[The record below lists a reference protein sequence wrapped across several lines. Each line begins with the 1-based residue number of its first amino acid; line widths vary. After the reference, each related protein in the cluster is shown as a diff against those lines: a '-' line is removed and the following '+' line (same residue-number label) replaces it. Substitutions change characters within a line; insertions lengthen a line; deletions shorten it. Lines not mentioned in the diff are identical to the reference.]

1 MDTAPISANFLLASL
16 LTVVL
21 LEVAAAAVGL
31 RLHVPRL
38 WLLAA
43 VRSMEILALVLLAA
57 NKRGGLTGLGLN
69 RKTLLPGLGKGLAW
83 SAVFAGI
90 AALLFAI
97 VYLAGQHP
105 LALVRSPLPPHPA
118 QRVLYFF
125 VGGILAP
132 VAEELVFRGLI
143 FGYLR
148 RFFEEIVFRGPIFG
162 CLRRWALPAAV
173 LISTALFAAFHLP
186 TIPVTQIIGGIVFAL
201 AYASTGSLMT
211 PIVIHML
218 GNLAI
223 FTLSLTHF

>member
-1 MDTAPISANFLLASL
+1 MDTTPISANFLLASL

-21 LEVAAAAVGL
+21 MEAAAAAIGFH
-31 RLHVPRL
+31 LHVPRL

-43 VRSMEILALVLLAA
+43 ARSVEILALVLLAA
-57 NKRGGLTGLGLN
+57 LRTGGLTMIGLQP
-69 RKTLLPGLGKGLAW
+69 KTLLPGLGKGLAW
-83 SAVFAGI
+83 SAAFAGV
-90 AALLFAI
+90 AALLFGLL
-97 VYLAGQHP
+97 YLAGQHP
-105 LALVRSPLPPHPA
+105 LTLVRAPLPPHPT

-132 VAEELVFRGLI
+132 AAEEIVFRGLI

-148 RFFEEIVFRGPIFG
+148 RWG
-162 CLRRWALPAAV
+162 LPAAV

-201 AYASTGSLMT
+201 AYVSTGSLMT
-211 PIVIHML
+211 PIAIHML

-223 FTLSLTHF
+223 FTLSLAHF

>member
-132 VAEELVFRGLI
+132 VAEELVFRG
-143 FGYLR
+143 
-148 RFFEEIVFRGPIFG
+148 PIFG

>member
-1 MDTAPISANFLLASL
+1 
-16 LTVVL
+16 
-21 LEVAAAAVGL
+21 
-31 RLHVPRL
+31 
-38 WLLAA
+38 
-43 VRSMEILALVLLAA
+43 MEILALVLLAA

-148 RFFEEIVFRGPIFG
+148 R
-162 CLRRWALPAAV
+162 WALPAAV

>member
-148 RFFEEIVFRGPIFG
+148 RWG
-162 CLRRWALPAAV
+162 LPAAV

>member
-21 LEVAAAAVGL
+21 LEVAAAAIGL

-148 RFFEEIVFRGPIFG
+148 RWG
-162 CLRRWALPAAV
+162 LPAAV